1 MEAVDKAVVA
11 AMQRAA
17 PQTPRKNKKG
27 AGKGADGNN
36 QKTWCCHY
44 CNTTNHTEGG
54 GGGDHAQT
62 DKKITL
68 PGSLDGTQNPPSWEG
83 SQNPG
88 RSSENRIF
96 TRPRD

>member
-44 CNTTNHTEGG
+44 CNTTNHTGG
-54 GGGDHAQT
+54 GGWRSCPDRQ
-62 DKKITL
+62 KN
-68 PGSLDGTQNPPSWEG
+68 NPTWIPRRH
-83 SQNPG
+83 PKPTIVG
-88 RSSENRIF
+88 RVTESGEKF
-96 TRPRD
+96 